1 MKGPGFRIRHDV
13 RRVWQC
19 PETGKTLKTGG
30 DVTQL
35 RSPFS
40 RKPVF
45 MQMLE
50 KQPPA
55 RKQLDLDEILDH
67 MLIEPDSEPPGKPS
81 KSGNV
86 ALESDTQTET
96 AEPATPLTESETAV
110 AEDTEIH

>member
-19 PETGKTLKTGG
+19 PETGKTLKTSG

-35 RSPFS
+35 RSPFA

-50 KQPPA
+50 DQPPA
-55 RKQLDLDEILDH
+55 RKQLDLDEILGH
-67 MLIEPDSEPPGKPS
+67 MLIEPESEPAAKAAPDKQLARE
-81 KSGNV
+81 N
-86 ALESDTQTET
+86 DTRTET
-96 AEPATPLTESETAV
+96 MEPPPVQTESETAV
-110 AEDTEIH
+110 AEDTEIR